1 MAKQQ
6 ILGGFEECL
15 ILAILKL
22 SNKAYSVSIAE
33 AVEEA
38 TGKEVTVG
46 SIFTTLGRLED
57 KNFVSSEVGEATK
70 EKGGKAKRYYRVE
83 SAGYQALQDT
93 QEIKRKLDPGDM
105 IPAFS

>member
-6 ILGGFEECL
+6 LLGGFEECL

-22 SNKAYSVSIAE
+22 GNRAYSVSIAE

-46 SIFTTLGRLED
+46 SLFTTLGRLED

-70 EKGGKAKRYYRVE
+70 TKGGKAKRYYRVE
-83 SAGYQALQDT
+83 SAGYQALQET
-93 QEIKRKLDPGDM
+93 QAIKQKLDPGDL
-105 IPAFS
+105 IPDFA